1 MGNVGTK
8 RGRTGGFQGATVNR
22 NGSSVFY
29 PIQKIIIRRT
39 QAWRIGREE
48 MRPVANRYTGNGA
61 EVRVLHSPLSIV
73 EGGEPLWQKV
83 NIKNGL
89 SRKAY

>member
-48 MRPVANRYTGNGA
+48 MQLIANQYTLRGA
-61 EVRVLHSPLSIV
+61 EVRSLHSPLFTDREV
-73 EGGEPLWQKV
+73 L
-83 NIKNGL
+83 
-89 SRKAY
+89 

>member
-39 QAWRIGREE
+39 QAWRNWREA
-48 MRPVANRYTGNGA
+48 MAAGC
-61 EVRVLHSPLSIV
+61 
-73 EGGEPLWQKV
+73 
-83 NIKNGL
+83 
-89 SRKAY
+89 